1 MQSARASRS
10 QHIEQASVSPR
21 SRVAPVNDLNVAE
34 LPQAGSSPPLDLQ
47 RRLGEAAL
55 RGFYTAEPV
64 VQGVQRKN
72 YALAG
77 AMAVLAWGVVF
88 GVAMLVAG

>member
-10 QHIEQASVSPR
+10 VPIERIPVQSGPR
-21 SRVAPVNDLNVAE
+21 VTSIDNLNAAK
-34 LPQAGSSPPLDLQ
+34 LPQAGSSPAIDMQ

-55 RGFYTAEPV
+55 RGFYTAEPAR
-64 VQGVQRKN
+64 QGMMRKN

-77 AMAVLAWGVVF
+77 AIAVCAWAAVFGIGMAVIG
-88 GVAMLVAG
+88 